1 MEQANSIEEFLNK
14 IEKYKQYPNVFYR
27 GQSEKHKSIS
37 SSLSRNQGYVQNEFS
52 IYQESIELKSI
63 EFDGLTEP
71 IECLSK
77 MQHYGIPTRLVD
89 LSIDPLI
96 ALFFAVQNSNSI
108 SSGNVYVYVQQK
120 HSLRDKKVKLLALL
134 ATLDSYEI
142 ENIKSSFISQYGEPI
157 TKKEI
162 LEYASENVF
171 IEHTEELIKMN
182 NRLFS
187 QRGTF
192 AICGNTVEG
201 EFIKRAINPLE
212 TIVPSMLIRIPYE
225 HKLAVKRELDEKY
238 NINETTI
245 YPEFPSV
252 ADYLKE
258 KYKSTDFLPDGTYSI
273 LESKGLSNSGAK
285 RISVIAV
292 LNKVLRIEEI
302 KLIGSKIIGQN
313 KGKYDVIWIYIA
325 KTGNDYIM
333 RNWIV
338 RGQWIRPT
346 LDKRYKPIEIGA
358 IDENNISWKLEKS
371 YSTLADYYSENVFS
385 DDKILYAYNMKTFEK
400 IKSIYIE
407 MLKAFEKNDQCKLED
422 LVERY
427 GKLITKSYIQFG
439 DFGLSRDDSFNK
451 YLNNYHEFSL
461 QLDNAVRWLNR
472 DDLHEKAKIYQVS
485 ICFREIKKNFDV
497 IERQSEYWKKK
508 IGLSDS
514 EYEKLD
520 PKEYSKKE
528 YQYTQTI
535 PINPDALKV
544 WFNLEVSKNE
554 DNTFTAKGSTN
565 LFDKA
570 LLMISIRD
578 NEGYLLG
585 QSKSYVKDENFDFG
599 LFSRKGE
606 GYLEGLYEANISLSV
621 PSVQDKEFVSKAGL
635 EYENL
640 DGEYVDRNGIGPTV
654 NYYKKF
660 EI

>member
-1 MEQANSIEEFLNK
+1 MEQANSIEEFLNI

-27 GQSEKHKSIS
+27 GQSEKHKSIT
-37 SSLSRNQGYVQNEFS
+37 SSLSRNQGYVQNEYA
-52 IYQESIELKSI
+52 IYQESIKMKSI

-71 IECLSK
+71 IEYLSK
-77 MQHYGIPTRLVD
+77 MQHYGIPTRLID
-89 LSIDPLI
+89 LSVDPLI
-96 ALFFAVQNSNSI
+96 ALFFAVQNLNST

-142 ENIKSSFISQYGEPI
+142 EIIKSSFLSQYGETI
-157 TKKEI
+157 TEEEVLK
-162 LEYASENVF
+162 YASENAF

-182 NRLFS
+182 DRLFS

-192 AICGNTVEG
+192 AICGNNVEG
-201 EFIKRAINPLE
+201 EFIKKSINPLD
-212 TIVPSMLIRIPYE
+212 TIVPAMLIRIPYE

-245 YPEFPSV
+245 YPELPSV

-258 KYKSTDFLPDGTYSI
+258 KYKSINFSPDGTYSI
-273 LESKGLSNSGAK
+273 LESKELSNFGAK
-285 RISVIAV
+285 RISVIGI
-292 LNKVLRIEEI
+292 LNKVLLIEEI
-302 KLIGSKIIGQN
+302 KLIGREIIEQN

-325 KTGNDYIM
+325 KSGDDYIM

-338 RGQWIRPT
+338 RGQWIKPT
-346 LDKRYKPIEIGA
+346 LDKRHKPIEIGA
-358 IDENNISWKLEKS
+358 IDENDISWVLERS

-385 DDKILYAYNMKTFEK
+385 EDKILYTNNMKTFEK

-407 MLKAFEKNDQCKLED
+407 MLKAYEHNDQCQLKD
-422 LVERY
+422 LAERY
-427 GKLITKSYIQFG
+427 RKLITKSYIQFG

-461 QLDNAVRWLNR
+461 QLDHVVGLLNR
-472 DDLHEKAKIYQVS
+472 DDLHEKDKIYQFS
-485 ICFREIKKNFDV
+485 TCFRELKKNFDA
-497 IERQSEYWKKK
+497 IKGQSECWKQK

-514 EYEKLD
+514 EYESLAK
-520 PKEYSKKE
+520 KEYPKKE
-528 YQYTQTI
+528 YQYSQTI

-544 WFNLEVSKNE
+544 WFDLEISKNE
-554 DNTFTAKGSTN
+554 NNIITAKGTTN

-570 LLMISIRD
+570 SLMISIRN
-578 NEGYLLG
+578 NEGDLLG
-585 QSKSYVKDENFDFG
+585 QSKAYVIDGNFDFG

-606 GYLEGLYEANISLSV
+606 GYLEGVYEANISLSI
-621 PSVQDKEFVSKAGL
+621 PSVQDKKFVSKAGL

-640 DGEYVDRNGIGPTV
+640 DGEYVDRNGIGPTI

-660 EI
+660 KI